1 MKRSRWWSLALVL
14 IAAAPAGAQSGHDH
28 GHGGGA
34 EPHRRVEAC
43 QREFDQ
49 VVSDGR
55 GAGLAFAADQNGYP
69 GPLHVLEL
77 KDRLHLT
84 PEQETR
90 TRQTAGGHVR
100 RRAAARGRLAAA
112 EARLQQIFADKTADA
127 ETVRAAVA
135 DAERARAEVRLAH
148 LLTHLRTHDLL
159 TENQRQTYQ
168 RLRWGARGIS
178 NACGGPQLPSTVGRT
193 RASGAPRERSPQ
205 RPPLAEPPLTAL
217 RPAEAGTRAEPA
229 PPGPRG

>member
-1 MKRSRWWSLALVL
+1 
-14 IAAAPAGAQSGHDH
+14 
-28 GHGGGA
+28 
-34 EPHRRVEAC
+34 
-43 QREFDQ
+43 

-69 GPLHVLEL
+69 GPLHVPEL

-90 TRQTAGGHVR
+90 TRGLLEAMFADAR
-100 RRAAARGRLAAA
+100 PRAARLAAA

-135 DAERARAEVRLAH
+135 EAERARAEVRLAH
-148 LLTHLRTHDLL
+148 LLMHLRTHDLL

-168 RLRWGARGIS
+168 RLRWGA
-178 NACGGPQLPSTVGRT
+178 
-193 RASGAPRERSPQ
+193 
-205 RPPLAEPPLTAL
+205 
-217 RPAEAGTRAEPA
+217 AGHQ
-229 PPGPRG
+229 